1 MSYQSHDPNA
11 PDIWC
16 STCQDTQRVTCP
28 HEDADDCLLADKEP
42 CPTGKRIAWIGC
54 TVPCPDCPRCRCG
67 AVLTERN
74 VEAHAACNA
83 GVQ

>member
-1 MSYQSHDPNA
+1 MTYRSHDPNA
-11 PDIWC
+11 PDVWC
-16 STCQDTQRVTCP
+16 STCQDTGAARCHREGT
-28 HEDADDCLLADKEP
+28 DDC
-42 CPTGKRIAWIGC
+42 GGC
-54 TVPCPDCPRCRCG
+54 DGARRLCIVDCPACERCRCG